1 MGRRRKEQSVMKERR
16 RMEQKGQEKQK
27 AKQGKERGRNTME
40 TETPS
45 SSQRVHA
52 AHTWTRQALGRV
64 TPLQKLTT
72 EVFLLV

>member
-1 MGRRRKEQSVMKERR
+1 MGRRRKEQSMMEGAKEDGRNKKDRR
-16 RMEQKGQEKQK
+16 K

-52 AHTWTRQALGRV
+52 AHTWTWQALGRV